1 MKVTLYKDKLSGGV
15 FVASNSKTSSTARS
29 TVNAAFVEGESIPEE
44 YSDYRYSKEIVEIDD
59 QELEEKYSRLTAEG
73 YQGSIEKIAKLVAM
87 NIPVTM
93 SVVNVLPTTNLKWD
107 DIRDSLNA
115 GGGVVNNNAETAFKA
130 SANTN
135 PFAKYKPSNIG
146 PVNFTRDNTGAF
158 TVDIALRPSLSIKD
172 YWWIGKNGQCNL
184 NIPELAS
191 IEDNDPDEESWSYIP
206 VEGGEQ
212 SPYRLGD
219 FAGYNRYAT
228 GDLVRIQCPT
238 TVVIGREFSVWFRK
252 MEVDDTNLSLDDVFH
267 IMGTPTMVLRIWR
280 IGRPNL
286 YTLKEFQPTELSQ
299 KIDFTLDDL
308 ALGGQVGESY
318 GIHLCARNAIGR
330 YVSMKMYPEMQT
342 FFKVKIASSAP
353 YGFVTPRGEV
363 LRDITDT
370 YQFQLWNITFGITA
384 DGYEGGT
391 LPAGSRLVMYNNVGT
406 SADYSMETELWS
418 SERAEAITVSG
429 TETKNFPI
437 SDRLDLRLTNP
448 PQPFT
453 SAVIIWYDYSNQEL
467 SRGYF
472 TIRQTEL

>member
-1 MKVTLYKDKLSGGV
+1 MAVYD
-15 FVASNSKTSSTARS
+15 
-29 TVNAAFVEGESIPEE
+29 I
-44 YSDYRYSKEIVEIDD
+44 
-59 QELEEKYSRLTAEG
+59 
-73 YQGSIEKIAKLVAM
+73 
-87 NIPVTM
+87 
-93 SVVNVLPTTNLKWD
+93 LPSQNLKWD
-107 DIRDSLNA
+107 DVRDTLNA
-115 GGGVVNNNAETAFKA
+115 SGGVVSNVAETAFKA
-130 SANTN
+130 NANIN

-353 YGFVTPRGEV
+353 YGFVSPRGEV